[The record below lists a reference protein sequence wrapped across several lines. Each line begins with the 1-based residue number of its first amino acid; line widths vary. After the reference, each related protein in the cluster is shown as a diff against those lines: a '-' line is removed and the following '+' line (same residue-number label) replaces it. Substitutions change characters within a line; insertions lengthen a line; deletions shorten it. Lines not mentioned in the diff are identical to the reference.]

1 MKYDALVADIKNAEQ
16 TCSRQHL
23 AQMLNTFT
31 AKSVFSWNSLLNG
44 VLMDLTRKIQHDYGT
59 EYNLFIVNDEI
70 RLYDNPDS
78 VWTWFVTDF
87 DAIFNVVATITEEL
101 ENNSDYNRVADSLI
115 YQHVYDYIRDAVVAV
130 FDFDIGV
137 SCAVDDE

>member
-31 AKSVFSWNSLLNG
+31 AKSVLLWNSILKDILEELNSE
-44 VLMDLTRKIQHDYGT
+44 IQYDYGI
-59 EYNLFIVNDEI
+59 EYNLFIVNTEI
-70 RLYDNPDS
+70 RLYDHSDS

-87 DAIFNVVATITEEL
+87 DAILNVVATITEEL
-101 ENNSDYNRVADSLI
+101 ENNSDYNSVAESVL

-130 FDFDIGV
+130 FDFEIGV
-137 SCAVDDE
+137 ICQADE

>member
-1 MKYDALVADIKNAEQ
+1 MNYDALIADIKNAEQ

-44 VLMDLTRKIQHDYGT
+44 VLMDLTRKIQHDCGT

-87 DAIFNVVATITEEL
+87 DAILNVVATITEEF
-101 ENNSDYNRVADSLI
+101 ENNSDYDRIADSVI
-115 YQHVYDYIRDAVVAV
+115 YQHVYEYVRDAVVAV
-130 FDFDIGV
+130 FDFDIG
-137 SCAVDDE
+137 AVCHADE

>member
-1 MKYDALVADIKNAEQ
+1 MKYDALIADIKNAEQ

-31 AKSVFSWNSLLNG
+31 AKSVFSWNSLLTDILVELNSE
-44 VLMDLTRKIQHDYGT
+44 IQHDYGI
-59 EYNLFIVNDEI
+59 EYNLFIVNTEI
-70 RLYDNPDS
+70 RLYDHPDS

-87 DAIFNVVATITEEL
+87 DAVFDVIATITEEL
-101 ENNSDYNRVADSLI
+101 ENNSDYNRVAESLI
-115 YQHVYDYIRDAVVAV
+115 YQHVFNYIRDAVVAV

-137 SCAVDDE
+137 VCQADE

>member
-1 MKYDALVADIKNAEQ
+1 MKYDALIADIKNAEQ
-16 TCSRQHL
+16 TCARQHL

-31 AKSVFSWNSLLNG
+31 AKSVLLWNSLLKDILEELNSE
-44 VLMDLTRKIQHDYGT
+44 IQHDYGI
-59 EYNLFIVNDEI
+59 EYNLFIVNTEI
-70 RLYDNPDS
+70 RLYDHPDS

-87 DAIFNVVATITEEL
+87 DAVLDVVATISEGL
-101 ENNSDYNRVADSLI
+101 KNNSDYDRVADSVI

-137 SCAVDDE
+137 VRSADE